1 MTETRHT
8 HRTKQITQPEIM
20 KLGRR
25 EQQFYLWYF
34 IVHIPITVF
43 IDSSVVIPPK
53 WQLGAAQRVVNDH
66 IAKQHD
72 FLLSEKPE
80 WLYWFVLLEL
90 VMQLPLFGYFV
101 GKLWNLNQLQ
111 VNTDTKLKT
120 WLRIYGWNASLTT
133 LVCIIVIFQRGY
145 IPYDVLRTSLTM
157 TQKCQLASVY
167 LPTFLIPLR
176 LCLV

>member
-1 MTETRHT
+1 MKTYREKR
-8 HRTKQITQPEIM
+8 PEIM
-20 KLGRR
+20 KLGHR

-34 IVHIPITVF
+34 IVHIPITIF
-43 IDSSVVIPPK
+43 IDSSVVIPAK
-53 WQLGAAQRVVNDH
+53 WQLEIAQKVVSDH

-80 WLYWFVLLEL
+80 WLYWFVVLEL
-90 VMQLPLFGYFV
+90 VLQLPLFVYFV
-101 GKLWNLNQLQ
+101 NKFWNSSELQ
-111 VNTDTKLKT
+111 VNTNSRLKK

-133 LVCIIVIFQRGY
+133 LICIVVIFKRGY
-145 IPYDVLRTSLTM
+145 IPYDVLKTSLSM

-176 LCLV
+176 LCFV